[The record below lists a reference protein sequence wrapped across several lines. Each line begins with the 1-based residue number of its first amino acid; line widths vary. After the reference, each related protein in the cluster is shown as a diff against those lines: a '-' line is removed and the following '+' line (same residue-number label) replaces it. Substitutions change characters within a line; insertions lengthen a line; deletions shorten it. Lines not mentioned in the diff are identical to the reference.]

1 MFARSSFD
9 LIWWYF
15 HQIFQRVSADSNL
28 RNNYQKLSQ
37 LKIMQTSFKKQ
48 IDFISFF
55 ICMVFSLGRLVT
67 KNWIRNTKCH
77 FKVFDV
83 VILCKEQRLVKTP
96 FLCRY
101 GLFCMSVMPLCKKIL
116 DNFLSWRQI
125 SIGRGQTCQSGTVS
139 RFHSALLFT
148 CIKKKFREMKTYFH
162 LTIFFSFSIFC
173 CRGQSYIALQ
183 HRDWQEVKKRKI
195 FLCRYHKSQHA
206 PWLFLIHYTKNIV
219 RCTLI
224 LFLKLLYLCQWNFA
238 HQ

>member
-1 MFARSSFD
+1 MS
-9 LIWWYF
+9 
-15 HQIFQRVSADSNL
+15 
-28 RNNYQKLSQ
+28 
-37 LKIMQTSFKKQ
+37 KK
-48 IDFISFF
+48 
-55 ICMVFSLGRLVT
+55 T
-67 KNWIRNTKCH
+67 
-77 FKVFDV
+77 
-83 VILCKEQRLVKTP
+83 

-125 SIGRGQTCQSGTVS
+125 SIGRGQTCQSRTVS
-139 RFHSALLFT
+139 RFRSALLYT
-148 CIKKKFREMKTYFH
+148 CRKKNREMKTYFH

-206 PWLFLIHYTKNIV
+206 PWLFLIHYKKNIV
-219 RCTLI
+219 RYTLI
-224 LFLKLLYLCQWNFA
+224 SFLKLLYLCQWNFA

>member
-9 LIWWYF
+9 LIWQYF

-28 RNNYQKLSQ
+28 RYNYQKLS
-37 LKIMQTSFKKQ
+37 Q

-55 ICMVFSLGRLVT
+55 ICMFFSLGRLVT

-77 FKVFDV
+77 FKVFDA

-125 SIGRGQTCQSGTVS
+125 SIGRGQTCQSRTVS
-139 RFHSALLFT
+139 RFRSALLYT
-148 CIKKKFREMKTYFH
+148 CRKKKFVKWRHTF
-162 LTIFFSFSIFC
+162 IWRFF
-173 CRGQSYIALQ
+173 
-183 HRDWQEVKKRKI
+183 
-195 FLCRYHKSQHA
+195 FLSPFFA
-206 PWLFLIHYTKNIV
+206 VVVNLI
-219 RCTLI
+219 
-224 LFLKLLYLCQWNFA
+224 
-238 HQ
+238 